1 MSSQLHFPGR
11 GLLVTAAL
19 SKLSTVSTS
28 PLRKHLSVVLAPRRD
43 DQLSADTK
51 TAHFRPRPAQPG
63 PATRTLIV
71 IVKLLQRGFMSRNKG
86 KGLARRWVPCPP
98 ASPAQPSPGILRCP
112 MSVVIFCS
120 QLAGLCSGCS
130 GAHWAGAS
138 SGYTDDWA
146 AASSL
151 CFGCCSL

>member
-1 MSSQLHFPGR
+1 M
-11 GLLVTAAL
+11 
-19 SKLSTVSTS
+19 
-28 PLRKHLSVVLAPRRD
+28 APRRD

-51 TAHFRPRPAQPG
+51 TAHFRPRPAQPS

-86 KGLARRWVPCPP
+86 KGLARPLCPP

-130 GAHWAGAS
+130 GAHWPAGAS

-146 AASSL
+146 AAACAWMLLTLILLLIIILYTSVTNSAISRDS
-151 CFGCCSL
+151 FH